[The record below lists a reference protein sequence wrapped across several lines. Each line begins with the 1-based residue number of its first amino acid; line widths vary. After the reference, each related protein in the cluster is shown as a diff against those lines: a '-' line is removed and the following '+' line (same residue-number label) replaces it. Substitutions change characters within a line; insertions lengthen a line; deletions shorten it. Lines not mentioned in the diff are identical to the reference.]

1 MPKLLYWEDN
11 GLTYASKSF
20 ALVGKSVSHPPID
33 SVRLMQVENR
43 KVSRVSKQ
51 IESAVGKGWV
61 IHCESVTGG
70 FHMFAVG
77 IDVSNGKSMVAVLQ
91 SATKTVFK
99 PFEVAHTAES
109 LAGLV
114 EKLNGLDGEKRI
126 VMEHTGRYYEAVAM
140 YLHNAGF
147 FVSAINPLVLQ
158 NYQDGISVRKVKT
171 DKADA
176 MKIARF
182 TLEKWERLRPYS
194 PEDAVRYQLKT
205 FHRQFQLSSKTK
217 TACVNNLIVLLEQ
230 TYPGLRGFFDS
241 PAREDG
247 RQKWVDFADTF
258 WHVDCVRKGSLN
270 AFTERY
276 RKWRKRRGYNFSQA
290 KAAGLYEGAKGKIAL
305 ISKSDVART
314 LVKEAVA
321 RLNAVS
327 RTVETYRAEMGRLA
341 SQLPE
346 YETVMGMYAV
356 GESTGPQLMA
366 EIGDIRRF
374 ASQKSLVSF
383 AGSDPVK
390 HESGDSK
397 PKSAKASKRGSP
409 YLRKTLFVIMIT
421 LLQNKPADN
430 PVYQFL
436 DKKRSEGKPYYV
448 YMTAGF
454 TKFLR
459 VCYGKVRDCLREKGL
474 WDKETVNPVKPC

>member
-1 MPKLLYWEDN
+1 
-11 GLTYASKSF
+11 
-20 ALVGKSVSHPPID
+20 
-33 SVRLMQVENR
+33 MQVGNR
-43 KVSRVSKQ
+43 RVSRVSKQ
-51 IESAVGKGWV
+51 IESAMGKEWV
-61 IHCESVTGG
+61 IHCKFVTGG

-91 SATKTVFK
+91 SATKTVLK
-99 PFEVAHTAES
+99 PFEVAHTAEG

-126 VMEHTGRYYEAVAM
+126 VMEHTGRYYEGVAM

-147 FVSAINPLVLQ
+147 FVSAVNPLVLK

-182 TLEKWERLRPYS
+182 TLEKWALLRPYS
-194 PEDAVRYQLKT
+194 PEDEVRYHLKT
-205 FHRQFQLSSKTK
+205 LHRQFQLSSKMK
-217 TACVNNLIVLLEQ
+217 TACVNNLIALLEQ
-230 TYPGLRGFFDS
+230 TWPGLRGYFDS

-258 WHVDCVRKGSLN
+258 WHVDCVRNASLN

-276 RKWRKRRGYNFSQA
+276 RKWCKRRGYCFSQT
-290 KAAGLYEGAKGKIAL
+290 KATELYEGAKSKIAL
-305 ISKSDVART
+305 VPKSDVART
-314 LVKEAVA
+314 LIKEAVA
-321 RLNAVS
+321 QLNAVS
-327 RTVETYRAEMGRLA
+327 RTVETYRSEMSRLA

-346 YETVMGMYAV
+346 YETVMGLYGA

-374 ASQKSLVSF
+374 ACQKSLVSF
-383 AGSDPVK
+383 AGADPVK
-390 HESGDSK
+390 NESGDSR

-409 YLRKTLFVIMIT
+409 YLRKTLFVIMSVI
-421 LLQNKPADN
+421 LQNKPADN
-430 PVYQFL
+430 PVYRFL

-448 YMTAGF
+448 YMTAGGA
-454 TKFLR
+454 KFLR
-459 VCYGKVRDCLREKGL
+459 VYYGKVRDCLREKGL
-474 WDKETVNPVKPC
+474 WDKETANPVNPC